1 MSEYHLILP
10 WPPSNNTYYR
20 HARGR
25 NYISDKGKQYATS
38 VSDIIQQQNLAVKT
52 PHRLSVTIYAS
63 PPDIRTR
70 DLDNLSKGVLD
81 ALTKA
86 GFWLDDGQ
94 IDGLRI
100 ERLEKRK
107 GGGLL
112 VVVRELDG
120 KLKRWEDILWHG

>member
-1 MSEYHLILP
+1 
-10 WPPSNNTYYR
+10 
-20 HARGR
+20 
-25 NYISDKGKQYATS
+25 
-38 VSDIIQQQNLAVKT
+38 
-52 PHRLSVTIYAS
+52 SVTIYAS

-94 IDGLRI
+94 IDVLRL

-112 VVVRELDG
+112 VVVRELEG
-120 KLKRWEDILWHG
+120 ELKQWEDVA